1 MEWVPYIVALVI
13 ALLITTSAV
22 LALRWAVRT
31 GQFRDFE
38 KGAETIFD
46 EEEPIGKPMDNYPGR
61 TPTGE
66 RLIPHR

>member
-1 MEWVPYIVALVI
+1 MQWAPYIIALVI
-13 ALLITTSAV
+13 AILITASAV
-22 LALRWAVRT
+22 IALRWAVRT

-46 EEEPIGKPMDNYPGR
+46 EEEPIGRPMDSYPGR

-66 RLIPHR
+66 RLNQNR